1 MCSREKPCKLLKRTA
16 WIVGLSLAWVVGS
29 VWLVDVLA
37 ATEKE
42 PNWTN
47 ITLAVATVGLTL
59 ATAGLAVAA
68 FLALGA
74 ISESRHDRNVLVMN
88 DLSSRWDGP
97 DFRDVRLK
105 IREIA
110 GLGPDSRDRL
120 KDRIV
125 QSRDANYAE
134 YTLLLTEP
142 GFLED
147 LAISIRHGGVD
158 EKIVKD
164 SLGYIIW
171 DRWCLWQAAIEE
183 LRDLREEDSVFERFE
198 ELAKKMLGDETPY
211 HEALQA
217 WDGPKY

>member
-1 MCSREKPCKLLKRTA
+1 MCSRQKLCNLIKQGV
-16 WIVGLSLAWVVGS
+16 IVRWTVGS
-29 VWLVDVLA
+29 VIVSIVLA
-37 ATEKE
+37 VVLANADDET
-42 PNWTN
+42 NWTN
-47 ITLAVATVGLTL
+47 ITLAVATVGLTV

-68 FLALGA
+68 FKALGA
-74 ISESRHDRNVLVMN
+74 ISESRHDRNVLVIN
-88 DLSSRWDGP
+88 DLSARWDSEH
-97 DFRDVRLK
+97 FRNVRCK

-110 GLGPDSRDRL
+110 GKGPGSRDRL

-125 QSRDANYAE
+125 QYRDANYEE
-134 YTLLLTEP
+134 YSLLLTEP

-147 LAISIRHGGVD
+147 LAISIRRGAVD

-171 DRWCLWQAAIEE
+171 DRWCLWKPTIEALQE
-183 LRDLREEDSVFERFE
+183 LRQESSVFEHFE
-198 ELAKKMLGDETPY
+198 WLAKKMLGDETPY